1 MNEDID
7 IMSLQKGDL
16 ISCGAETGVVLS
28 VWCAPNGSTEVWCHV
43 LWNDGIEPIP
53 VDDIDKIIAGVN
65 NE

>member
-1 MNEDID
+1 
-7 IMSLQKGDL
+7 
-16 ISCGAETGVVLS
+16 VLS